1 MGDAT
6 SVFKSRTLKGKLL
19 SALQA
24 ARSERE
30 EEAISEPV
38 LDAADLR
45 QAFADL
51 GDEVASKDLFSLVQQ
66 ADPDGDGV
74 VTLSRFIEVV
84 EMRRQQL
91 EKQREEALLVEAYVA
106 LGGNSDRDVAVKSSL
121 LSAIASDFVGAG
133 AAGRAMEAVVAHKM
147 KAVQE
152 ILAMGGSLDEEEEE
166 ELKDT
171 SSLQFEELGAFA
183 RSLHDHGADP
193 LPGPEDGAAIAV
205 ADGVLR

>member
-6 SVFKSRTLKGKLL
+6 AVFKSRTLKGKLL

-152 ILAMGGSLDEEEEE
+152 LLDMGGQLDEEDEA

-171 SSLQFEELGAFA
+171 KRLDFEEVKAFSEGL
-183 RSLHDHGADP
+183 RSL
-193 LPGPEDGAAIAV
+193 GPAAV
-205 ADGVLR
+205 ATAAEPSPRPRC